1 MKPKEGKKASHP
13 LLRAVLAI
21 LGVGVFFIAA
31 AGLLPPRNLKT
42 PWGVRERT
50 SRYVAM
56 PDGTRLAVRVILPAR
71 VEAGS
76 RIPAVAEMTRYT
88 TWYRRKFLYNL
99 MINLGLEGVS
109 KEPVRRFVDAGYAFV
124 AVDSRGSGASFGTRP
139 MECSREE
146 AADWG
151 PIVDWI
157 EGQPWSNGKVAS
169 YGVSYSANTAEL
181 AAASGRTGLAAVL
194 SLYADFDVPG
204 ENAMPGGI
212 ANGSVAAWSTGNIAE
227 DKSIVADNPV
237 VAGVA
242 PVDGDRGSRLLKA
255 AQAGHRTADLGAALS
270 RITYFDEEIAPGYD
284 ADSLSPYGHREAI
297 GKAGTPFYVR
307 VGWMDSGTANGAIE
321 RFLGYPNPQVLVI
334 GPWSHAGWHFYDPF
348 LASGAGTPELDRAQ
362 SEEMIAF
369 LDALLEAGGGA
380 KGASTGASA
389 PAAGPAG
396 AAAPASGKVIRYYTF
411 GEGVWKT
418 TATWP
423 VPGFTTR
430 TLYAA
435 ADGRLSGE
443 APSAARAADRYEVDF
458 GATTGTTNRW
468 HTNYGGGRIGYPDRA
483 AADRGLVVYTSE
495 PLACDTEITGLPV
508 ATLEIASSATDGAFF
523 VYLED
528 VAPDG
533 KVSYI
538 TEGELRALHRKVSPP
553 SPERATLGPRHSMAA
568 ADGEALEPSKPAEL
582 RIGMWATSVLVRA
595 GHRIRLAIA
604 CADADTFARIPAEG
618 GVTVDILRD
627 ALHATRLE
635 LPVLER

>member
-1 MKPKEGKKASHP
+1 MKTKEGKRASHP
-13 LLRAVLAI
+13 VLKAI
-21 LGVGVFFIAA
+21 LTVLGVGILVIAL
-31 AGLLPPRNLKT
+31 AGLLPPRNMMT
-42 PWGVRERT
+42 PLGLRER
-50 SRYVAM
+50 SSHYVAM
-56 PDGTRLAVRVILPAR
+56 PDGTKLAVRVILPTQAA
-71 VEAGS
+71 AGS

-88 TWYRRKFLYNL
+88 TWYKRKFLYNL

-109 KEPVRRFVDAGYAFV
+109 KEPVRRFVSAGYAFV

-157 EGQPWSNGKVAS
+157 GSQPWSNGKVAS

-181 AAASGRTGLAAVL
+181 AAASGRTGLSAVL

-212 ANGSVAAWSTGNIAE
+212 ANKYVAEWSSGNIAE
-227 DKSIVADNPV
+227 DKGIVADNPI

-255 AQAGHRTADLGAALS
+255 AQAGHRTADLGAVMS

-284 ADSLSPYGHREAI
+284 ANSLSPLAYGEAVSRS
-297 GKAGTPFYVR
+297 GTPLYVR
-307 VGWMDSGTANGAIE
+307 VGWMDSATVNGAIE
-321 RFLGYPNPQVLVI
+321 RFLSYPNPEVLVI

-348 LASGAGTPELDRAQ
+348 IESDLGTPELDRAQ

-369 LDALLEAGGGA
+369 LEPLL
-380 KGASTGASA
+380 KNQ
-389 PAAGPAG
+389 AG
-396 AAAPASGKVIRYYTF
+396 ANRGADGAAPQKSIRYYTF
-411 GEGVWKT
+411 GEGIWKT

-423 VPGFTTR
+423 VPGFSTR
-430 TLYAA
+430 TFYA
-435 ADGRLSGE
+435 GE
-443 APSAARAADRYEVDF
+443 GGSLTGKTPEGASAFDRYDVDF
-458 GATTGTTNRW
+458 NATTGTTNRW
-468 HTNYGGGRIGYPDRA
+468 HTNFGGGHIEYPDRA
-483 AADRGLVVYTSE
+483 LADRCLIAYTSE
-495 PLACDTEITGLPV
+495 PLAHDTEITGQPI
-508 ATLEIASSATDGAFF
+508 ATLEIASSASDGAFF

-533 KVSYI
+533 RVSYI

-553 SPERATLGPRHSMAA
+553 SPERATLGPRHSMVS
-568 ADGEALEPSKPAEL
+568 ADGEALEPGKPAEL
-582 RIGMWATSVLVRA
+582 RIGMWATSVLVKT

-604 CADADTFARIPAEG
+604 CADADTFTRIPAEG
-618 GVTVDILRD
+618 QVTVDILRD

>member
-1 MKPKEGKKASHP
+1 MKRNTGRRFPHP
-13 LLRAVLAI
+13 LLTAILAI
-21 LGVGVFFIAA
+21 LGLGVFVIGA
-31 AGLLPPRNLKT
+31 AGLLPPRNART
-42 PWGVRERT
+42 PWGMAERS

-56 PDGTRLAVRVILPAR
+56 PDGTRLAVRVILPKR

-124 AVDSRGSGASFGTRP
+124 AVDARGSGASFGTRP

-146 AADWG
+146 VADWG

-157 EGQPWSNGKVAS
+157 GRQPWSNGRVAS

-212 ANGSVAAWSTGNIAE
+212 ANRSVAEWSSGNIAE
-227 DKSIVADNPV
+227 DKGVVVDNPV
-237 VAGVA
+237 IAGVA
-242 PVDGDRGSRLLKA
+242 PVDGDSGSRLLKA
-255 AQAGHRTADLGAALS
+255 AQGSHRTADLGAVLN

-284 ADSLSPYGHREAI
+284 ANSLSPYRYREAI
-297 GKAGTPFYVR
+297 GKAGTPLYVR
-307 VGWMDSGTANGAIE
+307 VGWMDAGTADGAIE

-334 GPWSHAGWHFYDPF
+334 GPWSHGGWHFYDPF
-348 LASGAGTPELDRAQ
+348 IESAAGTPELDRAQ
-362 SEEMIAF
+362 SDEMIAF
-369 LDALLEAGGGA
+369 LDPLLKGGA
-380 KGASTGASA
+380 GAGD
-389 PAAGPAG
+389 AG
-396 AAAPASGKVIRYYTF
+396 AAAPSGGKVIRYYTF
-411 GEGVWKT
+411 GEGAWKAT
-418 TATWP
+418 TTWP
-423 VPGFTTR
+423 VQGFSTR
-430 TLYAA
+430 TFYADA
-435 ADGRLSGE
+435 GGKLSGE
-443 APSAARAADRYEVDF
+443 APTEASASDRYDADF
-458 GATTGTTNRW
+458 AATTGEANRW

-483 AADRGLVVYTSE
+483 AADRGLVAYTSE
-495 PLACDTEITGLPV
+495 AFARDTEITGVPV
-508 ATLEIASSATDGAFF
+508 VTLELRSSATDGAFF
-523 VYLED
+523 AYLED

-533 KVSYI
+533 RVSYI

-568 ADGEALEPSKPAEL
+568 ADGEALVPGEPAEL
-582 RIGMWATSVLVRA
+582 RIGMWATSVLVKA

-604 CADADTFARIPAEG
+604 CADADTFVRIPAEG
-618 GVTVDILRD
+618 QVTVEILRD